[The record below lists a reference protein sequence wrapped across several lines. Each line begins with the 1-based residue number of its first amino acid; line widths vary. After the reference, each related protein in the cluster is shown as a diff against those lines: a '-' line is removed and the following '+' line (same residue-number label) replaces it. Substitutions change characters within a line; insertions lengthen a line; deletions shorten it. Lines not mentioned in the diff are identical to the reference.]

1 MQHDRFQRY
10 LPLTGVLAGIALAAG
25 VLLTRDE
32 LGDED
37 PTAQAIADWYGSH
50 STVTLVV
57 GFVCAPLFALFLLFF
72 TASLRGLLRSGEAE
86 ESLYSTVVAGA
97 APLVAFAILLMGW
110 FDVATSSAVDNG
122 HDEIAQTLYAVGQ
135 YSWLP
140 WAAPAAALLLA
151 AGLGGLRT
159 ATLPRLHGW
168 VSVILGVIAI
178 SPVGFVSFLVLPL
191 WLIGTG
197 IVMFRRQ
204 TAAARAG
211 RMVSPAL
218 S

>member
-10 LPLTGVLAGIALAAG
+10 LPLTGALAGVALAAG
-25 VLLTRDE
+25 ILMTRDE
-32 LGDED
+32 LGEED
-37 PTAQAIADWYGSH
+37 PTAQAIAAWYGSH
-50 STVTLVV
+50 SNATLIA
-57 GFVCAPLFALFLLFF
+57 GLVCAPLFALFLLFF

-97 APLVAFAILLMGW
+97 APLVAFAVLLMSW
-110 FDVATSSAVDNG
+110 IDVAANSAVDNG
-122 HDEIAQTLYAVGQ
+122 HADIAQTLYAIGQ
-135 YSWLP
+135 WSWLP
-140 WAAPAAALLLA
+140 WAAPASALLLA

-168 VSVILGVIAI
+168 LSVILGVVAI
-178 SPVGFVSFLVLPL
+178 TPAGFVSFLVLPL

-197 IVMFRRQ
+197 IVMYRRQ
-204 TAAARAG
+204 TSAARAG
-211 RMVSPAL
+211 RIVSPAL

>member
-10 LPLTGVLAGIALAAG
+10 LPLTGALAGISLAAG
-25 VLLTRDE
+25 ILLTRDE
-32 LGDED
+32 VGGDD
-37 PTAQAIADWYGSH
+37 PTAQAVTAWYGSH
-50 STVTLVV
+50 QTVVLLASI
-57 GFVCAPLFALFLLFF
+57 VCAPLFALFLLFF

-86 ESLYSTVVAGA
+86 ESTYSTVVAGA
-97 APLVAFAILLMGW
+97 APLVAIAILLMSSI
-110 FDVATSSAVDNG
+110 DLAASSAADHG
-122 HDEIAQTLYAVGQ
+122 HADIAQTLHAAGQ

-140 WAAPAAALLLA
+140 WGAPAAALLLA

-168 VSVILGVIAI
+168 LSVILGVIAVT
-178 SPVGFVSFLVLPL
+178 PVGFVAFLVLPL

-204 TAAARAG
+204 TVTARAG

>member
-10 LPLTGVLAGIALAAG
+10 LPLTGALAGLALAAG

-32 LGDED
+32 LSGDD
-37 PTAQAIADWYGSH
+37 PTTQAIAAWYGSH
-50 STVTLVV
+50 STVTTIAGL
-57 GFVCAPLFALFLLFF
+57 VCAPLFALFLLFF

-86 ESLYSTVVAGA
+86 ESVYSTVVAAA
-97 APLVAFAILLMGW
+97 APLVAFAILLMSW
-110 FDVATSSAVDNG
+110 IDVAANSAVDHG
-122 HDEIAQTLYAVGQ
+122 HDDIAQTLYAVGQ
-135 YSWLP
+135 YAWLP
-140 WAAPAAALLLA
+140 WGAPTAALLLA

-159 ATLPRLHGW
+159 ATLSRLHGW
-168 VSVILGVIAI
+168 LSVILGVIAI

-197 IVMFRRQ
+197 IVLFRRQ
-204 TAAARAG
+204 TGAARAG
-211 RMVSPAL
+211 RTVSPAL